1 MYKGVFRS
9 YRRGKRTQRN
19 KQVLITIEGIDDRN
33 EAASFI
39 GRKVVWSGPKGTSL
53 IGNITGVHGR
63 RGVLR
68 ARFMK
73 GLPGQALGTEV
84 AIR

>member
-1 MYKGVFRS
+1 MDKGIFMS

-19 KQVLITIEGIDDRN
+19 KQILIKIDGIDDRN
-33 EAASFI
+33 AAASFI
-39 GRKVVWSGPKGTSL
+39 GRKVIWSGPKGTSL

-73 GLPGQALGTEV
+73 GLPGQALGSEV